1 MGYKVKEAREEAGLT
16 QEGLS
21 IKSGI
26 SRTTISGLESG
37 RVTTATTDTLTKIA
51 RALNKTVAEIF
62 FAD

>member
-1 MGYKVKEAREEAGLT
+1 MDCKVKEARKEAGLT

>member
-1 MGYKVKEAREEAGLT
+1 MSYKVKEARGEAGLT